1 MNALEVKELTK
12 IYSEFT
18 LDKVGFCVQQGHI
31 CGLIGR
37 NGAGKSTTIKGIMRL
52 ISADGAVSVFGKD
65 IYSEETAVKQM
76 IGYVGGG
83 FRYYPM
89 NTLAAVRKA
98 YAPFYKTWD
107 QGRYQRFLAQ
117 FELIESKKVKEL
129 SEGMK
134 VKFALALA
142 LSHGAK
148 LLIMDEPTSGL
159 DPLSREEFCDVILRL
174 VSEEGVSVLFSTHI
188 TSDLMRIADD
198 IVYISRG
205 KILAACPLKELLG
218 KYRLGRFS
226 SLAEATAANAIGV
239 KSVKDGYE
247 GLLLLDNLKYGNAGN
262 AEITAAAIDNII
274 VHLER
279 ANEVKKH
286 VKSD

>member
-1 MNALEVKELTK
+1 MNALEVKNLTK
-12 IYSEFT
+12 VYPDFT
-18 LDKVGFCVQQGHI
+18 LDKVSFCVPRGHI
-31 CGLIGR
+31 VGLIGR
-37 NGAGKSTTIKGIMRL
+37 NGAGKSTTIKGILRL
-52 ISADGAVSVFGKD
+52 ITAEGTVSVFGKD
-65 IYSEETAVKQM
+65 IYQDEMTVKQM

-89 NTLAAVRKA
+89 NTLSAIRRA
-98 YAPFYKTWD
+98 YAPFYPTWD
-107 QGRYQRFLAQ
+107 QGKYEKFLAQ
-117 FELIESKKVKEL
+117 FGLSEKKKVKEL

-159 DPLSREEFCDVILRL
+159 DPLSREEFCDIILQL
-174 VSEEGVSVLFSTHI
+174 VREEGVSVLFSTHI

-198 IVYISRG
+198 IVYISQGR
-205 KILAACPLKELLG
+205 ILAACPLEELLG
-218 KYRLGRFS
+218 KYRLAHFP

-247 GLLLLDNLKYGNAGN
+247 GLLTRDMKISEDTVIAD
-262 AEITAAAIDNII
+262 ATIDNIM
-274 VHLER
+274 VHLEKTAEEGR
-279 ANEVKKH
+279 YA
-286 VKSD
+286 

>member
-1 MNALEVKELTK
+1 MNALEVRNLTK
-12 IYSEFT
+12 TYPDFT
-18 LDKVGFCVQQGHI
+18 LDKVSFCVPRGHI
-31 CGLIGR
+31 VGLIGR
-37 NGAGKSTTIKGIMRL
+37 NGAGKSTTIKGILRL
-52 ISADGAVSVFGKD
+52 ITAEGTVSVFGKD
-65 IYSEETAVKQM
+65 ISQDEMAVKQM

-89 NTLAAVRKA
+89 NTLITIRKA
-98 YAPFYKTWD
+98 YAPFYPTWD
-107 QGRYQRFLAQ
+107 QGKYEKFLAQ
-117 FELIESKKVKEL
+117 FGLSEKKKVKEL

-159 DPLSREEFCDVILRL
+159 DPLSREEFCDIILQL
-174 VSEEGVSVLFSTHI
+174 VREEGVSVLFSTHI

-198 IVYISRG
+198 IVYISQG
-205 KILAACPLKELLG
+205 SILAACPLEELLG
-218 KYRLGRFS
+218 KYRLAHFP

-247 GLLLLDNLKYGNAGN
+247 GLLLRDT
-262 AEITAAAIDNII
+262 EILGDTVITDATIDNIM
-274 VHLER
+274 VHLEKAAEEGR
-279 ANEVKKH
+279 H
-286 VKSD
+286 V

>member
-1 MNALEVKELTK
+1 M
-12 IYSEFT
+12 
-18 LDKVGFCVQQGHI
+18 
-31 CGLIGR
+31 
-37 NGAGKSTTIKGIMRL
+37 
-52 ISADGAVSVFGKD
+52 KD
-65 IYSEETAVKQM
+65 EMAAKQM

-89 NTLAAVRKA
+89 NTLAAIRKA
-98 YAPFYKTWD
+98 YAPFYPTWNQD
-107 QGRYQRFLAQ
+107 KYERILAQ
-117 FELIESKKVKEL
+117 FGLSERKKVKEL

-159 DPLSREEFCDVILRL
+159 DPLSREEFCDIILQL
-174 VSEEGVSVLFSTHI
+174 VREEGVSVLFSTHI

-198 IVYISRG
+198 IVYISQG

-218 KYRLGRFS
+218 KYKLAHFS
-226 SLAEATAANAIGV
+226 SLADATAANAIGV

-247 GLLLLDNLKYGNAGN
+247 GLLPRDTQKLNGVTLADA
-262 AEITAAAIDNII
+262 TIDNII
-274 VHLER
+274 VHLEK
-279 ANEVKKH
+279 ANEEKRYAQ
-286 VKSD
+286 SD